1 MCVVAGKICMDRNAP
16 NYLTD
21 TVKSSYDDSKK
32 LIKKWHL
39 KGRGIYAIT
48 PRFAPTSTEEQLS
61 VLGETMVGIP

>member
-1 MCVVAGKICMDRNAP
+1 MCVVAGKTCMDRNAP

-21 TVKSSYDDSKK
+21 TIKSSYEDSKK

-48 PRFAPTSTEEQLS
+48 PRFAPHQQRTLS
-61 VLGETMVGIP
+61 VLGNFGGTP